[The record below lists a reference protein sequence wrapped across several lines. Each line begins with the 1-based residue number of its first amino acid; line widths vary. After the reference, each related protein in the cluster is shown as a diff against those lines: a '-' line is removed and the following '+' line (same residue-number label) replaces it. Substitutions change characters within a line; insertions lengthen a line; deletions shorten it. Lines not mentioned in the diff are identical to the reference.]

1 MRILLIFAFGF
12 IFNLTAAQTPIN
24 KNFSANNNQKVF
36 LKFDY
41 PELIKISTWDKN
53 EIQISGTININ
64 DNENNN
70 AFLIKDSKDGNS
82 LVVEGTVPDIENL
95 PHKITVKHEGKKLSF
110 KTREEYQEFCKANNV
125 TFNTV
130 NTGVEIHIELEI
142 KVPKS
147 LQTQIESKYGIIEVK
162 NFGGEITATSTYGS
176 VDATILQKNI
186 GKITAETFYGQVY
199 SNLDSKFTGKDFD
212 DFHTLLTS
220 TLGNGPQYYLKSQ
233 YGNIYLRK

>member
-1 MRILLIFAFGF
+1 MRTLFIFAFGF
-12 IFNLTAAQTPIN
+12 IFNPAAAQIPIN
-24 KNFSANNNQKVF
+24 KNFSVNNSQKVS

-41 PELIKISTWDKN
+41 PELIIISTWEKN
-53 EIQISGTININ
+53 EIQISGTVNIN

-142 KVPKS
+142 KVPSS
-147 LQTQIESKYGIIEVK
+147 LQTQIESKYGIIEVM
-162 NFGGEITATSTYGS
+162 NFRGELTANAVYGS
-176 VDATILQKNI
+176 IDATVLQQNG
-186 GKITAETFYGQVY
+186 GKISAETFYGQLY
-199 SNLDSKFTGKDFD
+199 SNLDTQFTGKDFD
-212 DFHTLLTS
+212 DFHTLVTA
-220 TLGNGPQYYLKSQ
+220 TPGKGPQYNLKSQ